1 MYIAFLLYLT
11 SKIIANWCPYSF
23 VVEVKSQKMF
33 AMWVVRGD
41 PRHCTTCGH
50 HNHRHRWSQWQGEL
64 LLQIFILFHYWLYIL
79 KLKDLRYIL
88 KKTPLTSNLKSNG
101 SMVAVFVV
109 PKIHQKQEI
118 VHRAGHEHYQMIIQD
133 MRQLDIGYCIN
144 NIGGELRRSWSKS
157 QSSEWGWCMW
167 RNKTLWTCQEQISTH
182 FLNSKSSSKYKI
194 NKEVRRNT
202 SCLIILIFQHSF

>member
-1 MYIAFLLYLT
+1 MTPDTAPL
-11 SKIIANWCPYSF
+11 
-23 VVEVKSQKMF
+23 VV
-33 AMWVVRGD
+33 
-41 PRHCTTCGH
+41 TTITDTDGRNDTTDIH
-50 HNHRHRWSQWQGEL
+50 
-64 LLQIFILFHYWLYIL
+64 FISLYIL

-144 NIGGELRRSWSKS
+144 NIGGELRRS
-157 QSSEWGWCMW
+157 
-167 RNKTLWTCQEQISTH
+167 
-182 FLNSKSSSKYKI
+182 
-194 NKEVRRNT
+194 
-202 SCLIILIFQHSF
+202 